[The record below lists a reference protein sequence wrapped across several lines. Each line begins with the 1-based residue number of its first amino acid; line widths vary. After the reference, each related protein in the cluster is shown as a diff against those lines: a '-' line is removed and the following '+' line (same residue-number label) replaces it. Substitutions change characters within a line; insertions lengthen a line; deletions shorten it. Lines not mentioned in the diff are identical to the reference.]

1 MMWMARSGGNDPV
14 RDTVRAKLDRDG
26 KIAGEER
33 ILSVIVVK
41 DFPGRVAKDRHGAK
55 DGTDAERLWK
65 FAIDGDVDR
74 AIGKQFRERR
84 VPRPP

>member
-1 MMWMARSGGNDPV
+1 MTGRHKV
-14 RDTVRAKLDRDG
+14 RVRGSSLLGRG
-26 KIAGEER
+26 R
-33 ILSVIVVK
+33 QFWL
-41 DFPGRVAKDRHGAK
+41 FPGRVAKDRHAAK

-65 FAIDGDVDR
+65 FAVDGDVDR